1 MRRGLLLINLGT
13 PKSAKISAVRDYLR
27 TFLTDKRV
35 IDLPA
40 LLRYV
45 LVYAFIL
52 PFRTKRSA
60 HAYQTIWTAQGSPL
74 LYHSQN
80 LAHQVQKE
88 VGPDYEIALGMRY
101 GEPSI
106 ASALKRL
113 KSCDAI
119 TILPLYPQYSSAAN
133 GSSIEEAMRIISSW
147 DIIPTLTIIRDF
159 FQHPAYINAQA
170 KLIKDYLQES
180 EHVLFSY
187 HGIPERQITKNECK
201 SVCSDDCPVLTDSNQ
216 KCYKA
221 QCHQSSRLLANELQL
236 TEKQYST
243 AFQSRLGRTPWIKP
257 YTDEVLTTL
266 ATQGIKKL
274 VIVCPSFVA
283 DCLETLEEIS
293 IRAKQ
298 QWLAL
303 GGEQLIVVPCLN
315 EQPLWVN
322 AIKEI
327 SHLNPK
333 T

>member
-1 MRRGLLLINLGT
+1 MKRGLLLINLGT

-60 HAYQTIWTAQGSPL
+60 RAYQAIWTAQGSPL
-74 LYHSQN
+74 LYHSEN

-106 ASALKRL
+106 ASALERL
-113 KSCDAI
+113 KSCDTI

-159 FQHPAYINAQA
+159 FQHPAYIKAQT
-170 KLIKDYLQES
+170 KLIKDYLPES

-201 SVCSDDCPVLTDSNQ
+201 SVCSDDCPVLTESNQ

-236 TEKQYST
+236 AEKKYST

-266 ATQGIKKL
+266 ATQGVKKL
-274 VIVCPSFVA
+274 VIACPSFVA
-283 DCLETLEEIS
+283 DCLETLEEIN

-315 EQPLWVN
+315 EQPLWVK
-322 AIKEI
+322 AITEI
-327 SHLNPK
+327 SHLKPK